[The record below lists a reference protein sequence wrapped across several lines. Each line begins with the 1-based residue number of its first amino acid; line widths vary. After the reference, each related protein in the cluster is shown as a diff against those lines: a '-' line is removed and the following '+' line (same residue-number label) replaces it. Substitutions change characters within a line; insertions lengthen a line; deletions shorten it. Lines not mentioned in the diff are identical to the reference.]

1 VKLDACHYWAGLKGS
16 IMIVLVFMNQQSLF
30 VWGCWVRNLRK
41 ETILV
46 MAVSG

>member
-1 VKLDACHYWAGLKGS
+1 MKLDACRYWAVLKELM
-16 IMIVLVFMNQQSLF
+16 MIVLVFINQQRLF
-30 VWGCWVRNLRK
+30 VWRCWVRNLRK